1 MAAKTEL
8 QLVDDGF
15 EEVFGKI
22 YLVFAQSYGS
32 AQSPAEQQTAI
43 STFQTQVRI
52 ARTAR
57 DAAKQNL
64 P

>member
-22 YLVFAQSYGS
+22 YMVFAQSYGS
-32 AQSPAEQQTAI
+32 AKNPAEQQTAI
-43 STFQTQVRI
+43 ATFQTQVKI
-52 ARTAR
+52 ARSAR
-57 DAAKQNL
+57 DAAKENL